1 MAMQVAPSASPDA
14 FAKKMQTETERVAKV
29 IRAAGIQPE

>member
-1 MAMQVAPSASPDA
+1 VAPSASPDA
-14 FAKKMQTETERVAKV
+14 FAKKIQAETERLAKA